1 MLLCR
6 ICLGGMD
13 KCRWETVG
21 MLEMNAQSIIHEG
34 RLSGTEYLQIAQMHK
49 ARGMP
54 ILGKYQETQ
63 SK

>member
-1 MLLCR
+1 MQVENSGYVRNECSKRNFL
-6 ICLGGMD
+6 
-13 KCRWETVG
+13 
-21 MLEMNAQSIIHEG
+21 AHIHEG

>member
-1 MLLCR
+1 
-6 ICLGGMD
+6 
-13 KCRWETVG
+13 